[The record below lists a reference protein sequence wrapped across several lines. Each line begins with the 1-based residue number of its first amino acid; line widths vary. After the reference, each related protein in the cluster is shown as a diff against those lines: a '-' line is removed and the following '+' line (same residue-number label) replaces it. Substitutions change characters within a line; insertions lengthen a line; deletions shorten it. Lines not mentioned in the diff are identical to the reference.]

1 MENVVY
7 TRHCILTRL
16 KVANIADE
24 KLNLACVL
32 RIFCLILMTHIVLL
46 LLIA

>member
-24 KLNLACVL
+24 NFEDLVL
-32 RIFCLILMTHIVLL
+32 FL
-46 LLIA
+46 